1 MTEQTQVTV
10 QPKADAPAE
19 WGSRDDITALANRLK
34 TMLPGTLDAQEALL
48 LAQYSTAMDANPFR
62 GEIYAYKSRGKLVLT
77 EGYKLLV
84 RWARNQCQFYERYER
99 ITNDTDTIPDGAIA
113 FRCRILRQDAVA
125 DLAALT
131 QAGVPNA
138 YEICSTEA
146 IGVVTTE
153 DTWSKK
159 YNKPVD
165 PPKGWTWEDVARKRA
180 LKNALNR
187 AYGAPSPRE
196 IAAET
201 WRIEDTLTIPEDWQG
216 TDGMIKIEAEANA
229 LYNAN
234 RRLSQPSTLSAV
246 ESMADLGFPTD
257 VTEEIIEQPQKP
269 PEPELEQETGKAP
282 SEAVE
287 TPQEATGNA
296 QASPWHKRS
305 QLINDALEN
314 ISYYGHG
321 KHILNTL
328 TQLEREGVITWA
340 SDDDSCLKLLED
352 TAKARADEKAA
363 AS

>member
-1 MTEQTQVTV
+1 MTETTQVAV

-19 WGSRDDITALANRLK
+19 WGNREDITALANRLK
-34 TMLPGTLDAQEALL
+34 TMLPGGLGAQEALL
-48 LAQYSTAMDANPFR
+48 LAQYSAAMDANPFR

-99 ITNDTDTIPDGAIA
+99 ITNDTDTIPEGATA

-146 IGVVTTE
+146 VGVVTKE
-153 DTWSKK
+153 DTWSKRQ
-159 YNKPVD
+159 NKPID

-201 WRIEDTLTIPEDWQG
+201 WRVEDTLTIPEDWQD
-216 TDGMIKIEAEANA
+216 TADMTIAEAEANA
-229 LYNAN
+229 KYNAN
-234 RRLSQPSTLSAV
+234 ARRRAQNAKDEPKRSAAQDIAELFGDDGEPNAISEPPLAAVDGETGEIV
-246 ESMADLGFPTD
+246 EP
-257 VTEEIIEQPQKP
+257 PQE
-269 PEPELEQETGKAP
+269 PEPKAEEEKPNGLDKLLTEVNKQLVENTLEPYTSK
-282 SEAVE
+282 
-287 TPQEATGNA
+287 
-296 QASPWHKRS
+296 
-305 QLINDALEN
+305 EN
-314 ISYYGHG
+314 IIAVLKKLGYESYLEANHATMVSRLIALKEPNG
-321 KHILNTL
+321 KET
-328 TQLEREGVITWA
+328 EA
-340 SDDDSCLKLLED
+340 
-352 TAKARADEKAA
+352 
-363 AS
+363 